1 MTIIRLK
8 FASLKQSRWY
18 EYVIRFVLG
27 GLATVLA
34 GGIAKLAGPS
44 WGGLFLAFPAI
55 FCASSTLI
63 EKHERRRKEMKH
75 LKGARRGQ
83 EAAALDAFGAALGS
97 AGMAAF
103 ALVVWFGQ
111 SLPPVVVLGLAMMT
125 WGIVSVA
132 VWYLGRIGRRNLKPF
147 ANKKL
152 PA

>member
-1 MTIIRLK
+1 MTIVRLK
-8 FASLKQSRWY
+8 FASLKQSQWY
-18 EYVIRFVLG
+18 EHVIRFVLG
-27 GLATVLA
+27 GLATMLA

-83 EAAALDAFGAALGS
+83 EAAALDAFGAVLGS

-103 ALVVWFGQ
+103 ALTVWFGRL
-111 SLPPVVVLGLAMMT
+111 LPPVAVLGLAIAM
-125 WGIVSVA
+125 WGIVSVVA
-132 VWYLGRIGRRNLKPF
+132 WYLGTTPRR
-147 ANKKL
+147 A
-152 PA
+152 AGQ